1 MGFPLITITRED
13 NEIVAT
19 QERFLLTAENSNATI
34 RHMPKSKFEYK
45 WFIPL
50 TFITDNDTET
60 VNTIWMNMTDVR
72 FEVSSNLKWI
82 KANVNQSGFYR
93 VMYDEGLWSLII
105 ETMRKN
111 HLAFSAA
118 DRASL
123 MDDAFTLCRWVCT
136 KYQALLRFI
145 AFVLVLVF

>member
-1 MGFPLITITRED
+1 MGFPLITIAREG

-19 QERFLLTAENSNATI
+19 QERFLLAVENNNSTI
-34 RHMPKSKFEYK
+34 RQLPKSKYEYK
-45 WFIPL
+45 WYVPL

-72 FEVSSNLKWI
+72 FEVSPALKWI

-93 VMYDEGLWSLII
+93 VMYDEAMWTDII
-105 ETMRKN
+105 ATMRKN
-111 HLAFSAA
+111 HHTFSAS

-123 MDDAFTLCRWVCT
+123 MDDAFTLCR
-136 KYQALLRFI
+136 
-145 AFVLVLVF
+145 